1 MIGLVRLIG
10 TLIRDYL
17 IDIALIGQSLTIAYM
32 IAWLFLAGWLQVHF
46 LP

>member
-32 IAWLFLAGWLQVHF
+32 IAWLFLAGWLQVRF

>member
-1 MIGLVRLIG
+1 MISLRKLTGIV
-10 TLIRDYL
+10 IREYL

-32 IAWLFLAGWLQVHF
+32 IAWLFLAGWLQVRF